1 MNYSEIIEMPNEDR
15 LYIHYEKNRHP
26 VWIEH
31 FDLNTNISK
40 IYVVKK
46 LGKSKIFTRKNQN
59 K

>member
-31 FDLNTNISK
+31 FDLKTNISMTY
-40 IYVVKK
+40 IVKK
-46 LGKSKIFTRKNQN
+46 LGKSKIFTRKNQSR
-59 K
+59 

>member
-31 FDLNTNISK
+31 FDLKTNISMTY
-40 IYVVKK
+40 IVKK
-46 LGKSKIFTRKNQN
+46 LGKSKIFTRKNQS

>member
-15 LYIHYEKNRHP
+15 LYVHYEKNRHP

-31 FDLNTNISK
+31 FDLKTNISMTY
-40 IYVVKK
+40 IVKK
-46 LGKSKIFTRKNQN
+46 LGKSKIFTRKNQS

>member
-1 MNYSEIIEMPNEDR
+1 MYYSEIIEMPNEDR

-31 FDLNTNISK
+31 FDLKTNISMTY
-40 IYVVKK
+40 IVKK

-59 K
+59 R

>member
-26 VWIEH
+26 VLIEH
-31 FDLNTNISK
+31 FDLITNISK